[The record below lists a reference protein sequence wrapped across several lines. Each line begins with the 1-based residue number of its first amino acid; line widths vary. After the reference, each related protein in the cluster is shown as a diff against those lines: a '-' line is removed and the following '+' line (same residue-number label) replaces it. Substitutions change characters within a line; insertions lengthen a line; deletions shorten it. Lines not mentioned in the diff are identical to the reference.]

1 MCENEISNIS
11 LLSYIS
17 TAFLLSLS
25 ESEVQALVGSLLKLP
40 KISANVLLF
49 VDKDQAIALSDIPFW
64 SN

>member
-25 ESEVQALVGSLLKLP
+25 ESEVQALVGKSIKVAENIRECL
-40 KISANVLLF
+40 V
-49 VDKDQAIALSDIPFW
+49 VC
-64 SN
+64 